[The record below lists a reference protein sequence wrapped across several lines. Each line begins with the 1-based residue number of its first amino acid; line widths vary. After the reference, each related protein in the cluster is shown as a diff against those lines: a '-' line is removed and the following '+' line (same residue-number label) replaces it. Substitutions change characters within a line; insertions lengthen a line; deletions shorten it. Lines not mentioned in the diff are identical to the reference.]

1 MPIFDLTMR
10 GPLHLGEYTGIHREA
25 ALEWIPSDSLF
36 SALISAWA
44 RQGMA
49 VDELLEALKGPTP
62 PWIIS
67 SAFPRAG
74 EVRFYPV
81 PPRLP
86 VHSGMSGEGSTKAA
100 KKIRWLSA
108 EVYNTLASGETPDR
122 DEDNFLH
129 GGTVWITSA
138 EYRHVKKLLELG
150 DDGRWK
156 LWSTQV
162 VPHVTLDRV
171 HNASTLFYTGRVS
184 YGKSCGLWFALRGPA
199 DNMQLALNYLA
210 EAGLGGLRST
220 GHGSFNWSETHTEL
234 PEVKS
239 GYGLCIS
246 RYAPQT
252 KEEIAHS
259 LQAKNSAYKLV
270 TVGGWCQDDGGH
282 AWRRRAIRMVAEGAL
297 LPAGSNGGMVDVRPL
312 KPEDWLG
319 PQRPVYRAGWA
330 FLIPAGKLVEA
341 I

>member
-1 MPIFDLTMR
+1 MAIFDLTMR
-10 GPLHLGEYTGIHREA
+10 GPLHLGEFTGIHREA
-25 ALEWIPSDSLF
+25 TLDWIPSDTLF
-36 SALISAWA
+36 AALVGAWA
-44 RQGMA
+44 EQGLLVEDQLEEFRRQS
-49 VDELLEALKGPTP
+49 P

-74 EVRFYPV
+74 MVRFYPA

-86 VHSGMSGEGSTKAA
+86 RHSGILVEGSAKAA

-108 EVYNTLASGETPDR
+108 GVYEALAQGETPAAG
-122 DEDNFLH
+122 ENNFLH

-138 EYRHVKKLLELG
+138 EYGQVKNLLELSV
-150 DDGRWK
+150 DGRWR
-156 LWSTQV
+156 LWGTQV
-162 VPHVTLDRV
+162 VPHVTLDRSR
-171 HNASTLFYTGRVS
+171 NASNLYYTGQVNV
-184 YGKSCGLWFALRGPA
+184 GKNCGFWFAIRGPGE
-199 DNMQLALNYLA
+199 NVRPALNYLA

-220 GHGSFNWSETHTEL
+220 GHGSFYWTEMETDL

-239 GYGLCIS
+239 GYGFCLS

-252 KEEIAHS
+252 SEEIARG
-259 LQAKNSAYKLV
+259 LQAENSAYKLV
-270 TVGGWCQDDGGH
+270 TVGGWCQDDRGH
-282 AWRRRAIRMVAEGAL
+282 SWRRRTIRMVAEGAL
-297 LPAGSNGGMVDVRPL
+297 LPNVVSGGLVDVRPL